1 MSPWPQYLDSVYY
14 GFLSSL
20 DFTVYKPFGVIT
32 GYDEEPFIMKKDFF
46 SYSVFQISVRKL

>member
-46 SYSVFQISVRKL
+46 SYSVFQISVR